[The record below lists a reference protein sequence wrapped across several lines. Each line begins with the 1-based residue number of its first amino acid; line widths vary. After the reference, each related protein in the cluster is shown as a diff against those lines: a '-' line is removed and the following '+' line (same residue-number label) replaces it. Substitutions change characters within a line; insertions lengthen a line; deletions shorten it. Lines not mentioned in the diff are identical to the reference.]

1 MLEREFESSESAV
14 IRNEPATARGRATRQ
29 TILDA
34 AESVFGECP
43 YEKSS
48 ISEITR
54 RAGVAQGAFYLYF
67 PNKKAAFIEL
77 IHVLNHNMRRSMAEA
92 IEGLDDRL
100 EVERAGFKAFFEYIA
115 QHRGLYRMVR
125 ESEFVDPETHRW
137 HYETIAKSYVAG
149 LEKAQGSGQVC
160 HDISAETM
168 AWTLMGAGEL
178 IGARFVVWQGEPLPD
193 SVIDEVGEL
202 AARAVRPVEYPGTKS
217 G

>member
-1 MLEREFESSESAV
+1 MLAKQIEPSENAV
-14 IRNEPATARGRATRQ
+14 IRKEPATARGRATRRV
-29 TILDA
+29 ILAA
-34 AESVFGECP
+34 AEKVFGECP

-54 RAGVAQGAFYLYF
+54 QAGVAQGAFYLYF

-92 IEGLDDRL
+92 IAGLDDRL
-100 EVERAGFKAFFEYIA
+100 DVERAGFRAFFEYIA

-125 ESEFVDPETHRW
+125 ESEFVDPDTHRW

-149 LEKAQGSGQVC
+149 LEKAQGSGQICNDV
-160 HDISAETM
+160 SAETI

-202 AARAVRPVEYPGTKS
+202 AARAVRPVEPPGAKS